1 MIFCCFNQYG
11 ILWIR
16 SYPFYLSIPILI
28 ISPYI
33 SPITTGF
40 RFAASPL
47 RRFPGPCWSQ
57 PVSVDRGLWSLDDS
71 QSPAP
76 TSRGPRRLGDKTHPL
91 QDLTGKT
98 LDFTRILWDSTRKN
112 EDFMRLK
119 TLKARKIM
127 VFEWVLTCFN

>member
-1 MIFCCFNQYG
+1 MEFYGSVHIHSISVYQYTHP
-11 ILWIR
+11 
-16 SYPFYLSIPILI
+16 YYIPIYAIYLPNHNGV
-28 ISPYI
+28 SLR
-33 SPITTGF
+33 

-76 TSRGPRRLGDKTHPL
+76 ASRGPRRLGDKSHPL

-119 TLKARKIM
+119 TLKARKNHG
-127 VFEWVLTCFN
+127 F

>member
-1 MIFCCFNQYG
+1 MDPFISILSQYT
-11 ILWIR
+11 
-16 SYPFYLSIPILI
+16 SIPILI
-28 ISPYI
+28 ISPYMPYI

-76 TSRGPRRLGDKTHPL
+76 ASRGPRRLGDKSHPL

-119 TLKARKIM
+119 TLKARKNHG
-127 VFEWVLTCFN
+127 F